1 MSRPIYHSSIQCIIK
16 KDNKILLLKRQN
28 TNFGNNK
35 YALPG
40 GHLEYTE
47 DIQEGMA
54 RELYEEVGLNI
65 KEDDLHL
72 YKIIKMVDAKGEQTE
87 YINFIFLYEYNNEE
101 ITNKE
106 PEFCSELKWFNIEE
120 LPENILSYIPFIFK
134 TNNMLLRYIV
144 DKEE

>member
-1 MSRPIYHSSIQCIIK
+1 MSRPIYHSSVQCIIK

-87 YINFIFLYEYNNEE
+87 YTLGAVAKGVKVILTSD
-101 ITNKE
+101 ITVNKLTANKKDYAI
-106 PEFCSELKWFNIEE
+106 SLK
-120 LPENILSYIPFIFK
+120 PSA
-134 TNNMLLRYIV
+134 
-144 DKEE
+144 